1 MGEHQKS
8 SILSN
13 ELVRTLSNVNIE
25 RVEHIE
31 VIEIIEKFTQQLKTS
46 GYGINQSR
54 DLVVGGI
61 KCWRNKIK
69 RRERDGRGFYRE
81 GKTSL
86 KQRVMQ
92 KLLEKETWFK
102 QKKAGAE
109 EGEEYPTVGGGCL
122 FPIPTAVPWL
132 RN

>member
-1 MGEHQKS
+1 MKTPYVVMQRTAMGEHQKS

-13 ELVRTLSNVNIE
+13 ELVRRLSNVNIE
-25 RVEHIE
+25 RVDHTE

-46 GYGINQSR
+46 GYGIKQSR

-61 KCWRNKIK
+61 KGWRNRIK
-69 RRERDGRGFYRE
+69 RREREGRGFYRE

-86 KQRVMQ
+86 KQRVTK

-109 EGEEYPTVGGGCL
+109 EGEEYPTVGGG
-122 FPIPTAVPWL
+122 
-132 RN
+132 